1 MQHIQYSSSVDELNN
16 VQPYLVF
23 AYAYERK
30 TVPDSF
36 KSWSLE
42 MLYSGVVH
50 VVEQY
55 SANKRKKKCS
65 GKEYV
70 EGEMVGQNG

>member
-1 MQHIQYSSSVDELNN
+1 
-16 VQPYLVF
+16 
-23 AYAYERK
+23 
-30 TVPDSF
+30 
-36 KSWSLE
+36 